1 MLPDLFSQQDK
12 SAISYTVSNCQNMQ
26 FLSKKKAKVKLFF
39 NEADPPIKSKIL
51 LEAKIILHV
60 PVFLVR
66 RPLPQF
72 SAPDTEKPSLKQPI
86 LLSASMQGP
95 ALTWELGLV
104 CGKEKGIGKGEQ
116 PRPRTKE
123 KNLDQV
129 ESRMPRGKTV

>member
-1 MLPDLFSQQDK
+1 MTDIFIFIKISTIGLLLPDLFSQQDK

-26 FLSKKKAKVKLFF
+26 FLSEKKTKVKLFL

-72 SAPDTEKPSLKQPI
+72 SAPDTEKPS
-86 LLSASMQGP
+86 
-95 ALTWELGLV
+95 
-104 CGKEKGIGKGEQ
+104 CF
-116 PRPRTKE
+116 
-123 KNLDQV
+123 
-129 ESRMPRGKTV
+129 